1 MPLLVVV
8 INKADKRKMMVV
20 LPRLQFAMVLLV
32 LLMVRPQVFVGE

>member
-1 MPLLVVV
+1 MLLLVVV
-8 INKADKRKMMVV
+8 INQEAKRKMMVA